1 MGVGARF
8 VALQSGLVETL
19 LTDRHETGAPCYAA
33 CLMRALLVTAALLAS
48 CASQDRTAFTVVTTA
63 EDAPAISAFA
73 ATIPFPVS
81 VTRVGGHEKGLAVS
95 LVKDLADCA
104 GCFRIDAVAE
114 RYTIHGGDLAGL
126 QYGLAELFEAYGFR
140 FFHPWQTHVPR
151 KVELI
156 SKAAF
161 GKDQRPEQ
169 TLRGLHL
176 HTIHPIE
183 AYFDFWEPSAEN
195 LESAKRTL
203 DWTIKN
209 RGNYVQWAA
218 LDNIQ
223 SSAAAADAWATHTR
237 QIIDEAHQRGIKTGL
252 SIQLFGQSSNLQKA
266 FDLLDAT
273 PEVAD
278 PRAEMRRRLQMPL
291 SLGFDVLNISFGEF
305 TGGDAQHFIDRLNDV
320 YAVAT
325 ELSAKI
331 EVTATI
337 HVGKG
342 VTATYDGKTLL
353 YYFLVRYAD
362 PRIVP
367 LVHTVMY
374 YNLFEPA
381 GGAYGHDDFSEH
393 REFMLGHLKAGQRV
407 VSFPESAY
415 WVAWDNCVPTY
426 LPLYVRSRW
435 LELSKLREATAA
447 QGGSPLTEH
456 LVFSSGWEWG
466 YWQTDAAVL
475 RMGFHLPDTYVS
487 LFEQFFAPY
496 ADAGKQLAAAI
507 ASLAELQHHALIQQG
522 LAAYFA
528 GRDAVMDAGDAI
540 GVVAQP
546 GRASMSALA
555 KASKDEVDT
564 FERAVVQPMRA
575 FGDALKA
582 VLDTFPVSD
591 DRFFAEARDGAQI
604 DFLRARFA
612 VAAWSVPIA
621 KARNEPTRP
630 LLDEIDSVLAQAQE
644 VVTRR
649 RVGLHDSRSR
659 RLLLGAENH
668 TLYPYGYLFET
679 SSLCFW
685 QRERVQARALVF
697 GVGEAVPSCIDVDP

>member
-1 MGVGARF
+1 MRVLLVF
-8 VALQSGLVETL
+8 VAL
-19 LTDRHETGAPCYAA
+19 LTA
-33 CLMRALLVTAALLAS
+33 CPG
-48 CASQDRTAFTVVTTA
+48 QDRSAFTVIATPD
-63 EDAPAISAFA
+63 DAAAISAFA
-73 ATIPFPVS
+73 APIPFPIT
-81 VTRVGGHEKGLAVS
+81 VTTAAGAPKGIAITLI
-95 LVKDLADCA
+95 KDLADCA
-104 GCFRIDAVAE
+104 GCFRIEAAAE
-114 RYTIHGGDLAGL
+114 RYTIHGGDIGGL
-126 QYGLAELFEAYGFR
+126 QYGLAELLEAYGFR
-140 FFHPWQTHVPR
+140 FFHPWQTHVPE
-151 KVELI
+151 KLELI
-156 SKAAF
+156 SKDAF
-161 GKDQRPEQ
+161 GTDHRPEQ

-203 DWTIKN
+203 DWAIKN
-209 RGNYVQWAA
+209 RGNFVQWAA

-223 SSAAAADAWATHTR
+223 SSTTAADAWAAHTR
-237 QIIDEAHQRGIKTGL
+237 QIIDEAHLRGLKTGL

-266 FDLLDAT
+266 FDLLDTT

-278 PRAEMRRRLQMPL
+278 PKAEMRKRLQLPL
-291 SLGFDVLNISFGEF
+291 SLGFDALNITFGEF
-305 TGGDAQHFIDRLNDV
+305 TGSDAQHFIDRLNDV

-325 ELSAKI
+325 ELSPKV

-342 VTATYDGKTLL
+342 VTATYDGKALL
-353 YYFLVRYAD
+353 YYFLVQYAD

-374 YNLFEPA
+374 YDLFEPA
-381 GGAYGHDDFSEH
+381 GGAYGHDDFTEH
-393 REFMLGHLKAGQRV
+393 REFLLAHLKAGQRV

-415 WVAWDNCVPTY
+415 WVAWDSCVPTY

-447 QGGSPLTEH
+447 QRGSPLTEH
-456 LVFSSGWEWG
+456 VVFSSGWEWG

-475 RMGFHLPDTYVS
+475 RMGYHLPDTYGS

-496 ADAGKQLAAAI
+496 AAAGKQLATAI
-507 ASLAELQHHALIQQG
+507 TALAEAQHHALMEQG

-546 GRASMSALA
+546 KRASMSVLA
-555 KASKDEVDT
+555 KASREEVDA
-564 FERAVVQPMRA
+564 FEKAVVQPMAA
-575 FGDALKA
+575 FADALNV
-582 VLDTFPVSD
+582 VLDTFPPGD

-604 DFLRARFA
+604 DALRARFA

-621 KARNEPTRP
+621 KARNQSAQA
-630 LLDEIDSVLAQAQE
+630 LLDEMDSVLAQAQE

-649 RVGLHDSRSR
+649 RAGLHDSRSR
-659 RLLLGAENH
+659 RLLLGAENN

-685 QRERVQARALVF
+685 QRERVQARALVL
-697 GVGEAVPSCIDVDP
+697 GVGEPVPSCIDVDP